1 MLLRKAAEGNK
12 GLMALIY
19 GDPGVGK
26 TVSTLVSIP
35 KPCLYI
41 EVDPKP
47 VERTGEGVVDF
58 SEIDIAHPENF
69 LDLFEYIYEQGG
81 EIARQYKSVV
91 VDPFSFLVNVVLLG
105 DLEDETARAE
115 VFGSKR
121 PLMNLGRTDL
131 SGYGSLAS
139 LAKRLCRGLGLIA
152 VQGVTVVCIA
162 LLDEAPKWNREL
174 VAAPAFAGKE
184 FNRDYPA
191 YFDCIGLVQRR
202 EEGGEI
208 VYPPVV
214 IFDSP
219 DESFV
224 HKWSGQRKGRT
235 VKGTLDWRK
244 ILRVSK
250 KEKGDEGSN

>member
-1 MLLRKAAEGNK
+1 MIFRKPGESK
-12 GLMALIY
+12 GIMALIY
-19 GDPGVGK
+19 GETGVGK
-26 TVSTLVSIP
+26 TVSTLDTCP
-35 KPCLYI
+35 KPCLYVEI
-41 EVDPKP
+41 DPKP
-47 VERTGEGVVDF
+47 VERTGGGIVNFEN
-58 SEIDIAHPENF
+58 IDIAHPENF
-69 LDLFEYIYEQGG
+69 IDLFTYINEKAD
-81 EIARQYKSVV
+81 EIVKQYQTVV
-91 VDPFSFLVNVVLLG
+91 IDPFSFLVNVILLG
-105 DLEDETARAE
+105 DLEDETAKAE
-115 VFGSKR
+115 VFGNKR
-121 PLMNLGRTDL
+121 PLMNMGRTDL

-139 LAKRLCRGLGLIA
+139 LAKRLCKALGLLA
-152 VQGVTVVCIA
+152 VRGVNVICIS

-224 HKWSGQRKGRT
+224 HKWSGQKKRRT

>member
-1 MLLRKAAEGNK
+1 MIFRKPGESK
-12 GLMALIY
+12 SIMALIY
-19 GDPGVGK
+19 GETGVGK
-26 TVSTLVSIP
+26 TVSTLDTCP
-35 KPCLYI
+35 KPCLYVEI
-41 EVDPKP
+41 DPKP
-47 VERTGEGVVDF
+47 VERTGGGIVNFEN
-58 SEIDIAHPENF
+58 IDIAHPENF
-69 LDLFEYIYEQGG
+69 IDLFTYINEQAD
-81 EIARQYKSVV
+81 EVVKRYKSVV
-91 VDPFSFLVNVVLLG
+91 IDPFSFLVNVVLLG

-115 VFGSKR
+115 VFGNKR
-121 PLMNLGRTDL
+121 PLMNMGRTDL

-139 LAKRLCRGLGLIA
+139 LAKRLCKALGLLA
-152 VQGVTVVCIA
+152 VRGVNVICIS

>member
-1 MLLRKAAEGNK
+1 LCKALGLLAVRG
-12 GLMALIY
+12 
-19 GDPGVGK
+19 
-26 TVSTLVSIP
+26 
-35 KPCLYI
+35 
-41 EVDPKP
+41 
-47 VERTGEGVVDF
+47 
-58 SEIDIAHPENF
+58 
-69 LDLFEYIYEQGG
+69 
-81 EIARQYKSVV
+81 
-91 VDPFSFLVNVVLLG
+91 VNV
-105 DLEDETARAE
+105 
-115 VFGSKR
+115 
-121 PLMNLGRTDL
+121 
-131 SGYGSLAS
+131 
-139 LAKRLCRGLGLIA
+139 I
-152 VQGVTVVCIA
+152 CIS

>member
-1 MLLRKAAEGNK
+1 MIFRKPGESK
-12 GLMALIY
+12 GIMALIY
-19 GDPGVGK
+19 GETGVGK
-26 TVSTLVSIP
+26 TVSTLDTCP
-35 KPCLYI
+35 KPCLYVEI
-41 EVDPKP
+41 DPKP
-47 VERTGEGVVDF
+47 VERTGGGIVNFEN
-58 SEIDIAHPENF
+58 IDIAHPENF
-69 LDLFEYIYEQGG
+69 IDLFTYINEQAD
-81 EIARQYKSVV
+81 EVVKRYKSVV
-91 VDPFSFLVNVVLLG
+91 IDPFSFLVNVVLLG

-115 VFGSKR
+115 VFGNKR
-121 PLMNLGRTDL
+121 PLMNMGRTDL

-139 LAKRLCRGLGLIA
+139 LAKRLCKALGLLA
-152 VQGVTVVCIA
+152 VRGVNVICIS

-250 KEKGDEGSN
+250 KEKEDEGSN

>member
-1 MLLRKAAEGNK
+1 MLMRKATGKND

-19 GDPGVGK
+19 GEPGVGK
-26 TVSTLVSIP
+26 TVSTLISVP
-35 KPCLYI
+35 KPCLYV

-47 VERTGEGVVDF
+47 VERTGADVVDF
-58 SEIDIAHPENF
+58 SRIDIAHPENF
-69 LDLFEYIYEQGG
+69 LDLFQYVYEKGD
-81 EIARQYKSVV
+81 EIAKQYKSVV
-91 VDPFSFLVNVVLLG
+91 IDPFSFLINVVLLG

-115 VFGSKR
+115 VFGNKR

-224 HKWSGQRKGRT
+224 HKWSGQRKGRE
-235 VKGTLDWRK
+235 VKG
-244 ILRVSK
+244 ILNWQRILKGGAK
-250 KEKGDEGSN
+250 K

>member
-1 MLLRKAAEGNK
+1 MIFRKPGESK
-12 GLMALIY
+12 GIMALIY
-19 GDPGVGK
+19 GETGVGK
-26 TVSTLVSIP
+26 TVSTLDTCP
-35 KPCLYI
+35 KPCLYVEI
-41 EVDPKP
+41 DPKP
-47 VERTGEGVVDF
+47 VERTGGGIVNFEN
-58 SEIDIAHPENF
+58 IDIAHPENF
-69 LDLFEYIYEQGG
+69 IDLFTYINEQAD
-81 EIARQYKSVV
+81 EVVKRYKSVV
-91 VDPFSFLVNVVLLG
+91 IDPFSFLVNVVLLG

-115 VFGSKR
+115 VFGNKR
-121 PLMNLGRTDL
+121 PLMNMGRTDL

-139 LAKRLCRGLGLIA
+139 LAKRLCKALGLLA
-152 VQGVTVVCIA
+152 VRGVNVICIS

>member
-1 MLLRKAAEGNK
+1 MIFRKPGESK
-12 GLMALIY
+12 GIMALIY
-19 GDPGVGK
+19 GETGVGK
-26 TVSTLVSIP
+26 TVSTLDTCP
-35 KPCLYI
+35 KPCLYVEI
-41 EVDPKP
+41 DPKP
-47 VERTGEGVVDF
+47 VERTGGGIVNFEN
-58 SEIDIAHPENF
+58 IDIAHPENF
-69 LDLFEYIYEQGG
+69 IDLFTYINEQAD
-81 EIARQYKSVV
+81 EVVKRYKSVV
-91 VDPFSFLVNVVLLG
+91 IDPFSFLVNVVLLG

-115 VFGSKR
+115 VFGNKR
-121 PLMNLGRTDL
+121 PLMNMGRTDL

-139 LAKRLCRGLGLIA
+139 LVKRLCKALGLLA
-152 VQGVTVVCIA
+152 VRGVNVICIS

>member
-1 MLLRKAAEGNK
+1 MIFRKPGESK
-12 GLMALIY
+12 GIMALIY
-19 GDPGVGK
+19 GETGVGK
-26 TVSTLVSIP
+26 TVSTLDTCP
-35 KPCLYI
+35 KPCLYVEI
-41 EVDPKP
+41 DPKP
-47 VERTGEGVVDF
+47 VERTGGGIVNFEN
-58 SEIDIAHPENF
+58 IDIAHPENF
-69 LDLFEYIYEQGG
+69 IDLFTYINEQAD
-81 EIARQYKSVV
+81 EVVKRYKSVV
-91 VDPFSFLVNVVLLG
+91 IDPFSFLVNVVLLG
-105 DLEDETARAE
+105 DLEDETAKAE
-115 VFGSKR
+115 VFGNKR
-121 PLMNLGRTDL
+121 PLMNMGRTDL

-139 LAKRLCRGLGLIA
+139 LAKRLCKALGLLA
-152 VQGVTVVCIA
+152 VRGVNVICIS